1 MKLIKV
7 KDGLLEV
14 ENFFLTSSFSDFAG
28 SSNITR
34 DISTGKV
41 KLISNNKIERNFNF
55 NEFVIEVEK
64 GNFKDMAVDNYSMIY
79 LGNDKYTFGIRDKK
93 RAQQHKFWKILKQ
106 DNYVQAY
113 VSDDGVTYT
122 NIGGMNFADKILHQ
136 GFQKYS
142 DEDFVLDNYK
152 VYGSSYVTVQNFP
165 ENTVCELYD
174 LDNNL
179 LKTRTFDGDLEC
191 KVFLDCN
198 IQGYFIFKDSTG
210 NQIYKSD
217 LLDLKYGDVYVFSKY
232 ELKVI
237 YNGLVVTNTTPGVLK
252 DLDESIT
259 IRNTDTKDYAELK
272 IGIQTASDDLIQ
284 LSLDGVAYSD
294 SVSLDLLEGQSKDIF
309 VKITKNVDNHNF
321 SVRDFQLVIDE

>member
-28 SSNITR
+28 SANVAR
-34 DISTGKV
+34 DINTGKLE
-41 KLISNNKIERNFNF
+41 LISNNKIERKFNYS
-55 NEFVIEVEK
+55 EFVIELEK
-64 GNFKDMAVDNYSMIY
+64 ENFSNMVTDDYSMIY

-93 RAQQHKFWKILKQ
+93 QGEQHKFWKLIKQ

-113 VSDDGVTYT
+113 VSDDGVNYT
-122 NIGGMNFADKILHQ
+122 NIGGINFTDLITKQ
-136 GFQKYS
+136 GLQKCS
-142 DEDFVLDNYK
+142 NENFVLDNYK
-152 VYGSSYVTVQNFP
+152 VYGSPYVTVQNFP

-174 LDNNL
+174 SNNNL
-179 LKTRTFDGDLEC
+179 LKTRTFNNDLEC
-191 KVFLDCN
+191 KVFLDGN
-198 IQGYFIFKDSTG
+198 IQGYFIFKDSSG

-217 LLDLKYGDVYVFSKY
+217 MLNLKYGDVYVFSKY
-232 ELKVI
+232 ELEVI
-237 YNGLVVTNTTPGVLK
+237 YNGLVVTNTSPGVLK

-259 IRNTDTKDYAELK
+259 IKNIDTKGYTGLK

-284 LSLDGVAYSD
+284 LSLDDQTYSD
-294 SVSLDLLEGQSKDIF
+294 TVALDLLQGQSKDVF

>member
-28 SSNITR
+28 SANVTR
-34 DISTGKV
+34 DMSTGKM
-41 KLISNNKIERNFNF
+41 KLISNNKIERNFTYTEFVVELEKENF
-55 NEFVIEVEK
+55 NDVGIDDHCSLYF
-64 GNFKDMAVDNYSMIY
+64 
-79 LGNDKYTFGIRDKK
+79 GNDKYAFGIREMK
-93 RAQQHKFWKILKQ
+93 QGEQHKFWKILKE

-113 VSDDGVTYT
+113 ASDDGINYT
-122 NIGGMNFADKILHQ
+122 NIGGMNFIDAVLHQ
-136 GFQKYS
+136 GFEKYS
-142 DEDFVLDNYK
+142 NEDFILDNYK
-152 VYGSSYVTVQNFP
+152 VYASPYVTIQNFP

-174 LDNNL
+174 SNNNL
-179 LKTRTFDGDLEC
+179 LKTRTFNGDLEC
-191 KVFLDCN
+191 KIFLDSN

-232 ELKVI
+232 ELEVI
-237 YNGLVVTNTTPGVLK
+237 YNGLVVTNTSPVVLK
-252 DLDESIT
+252 DLQESIT
-259 IRNTDTKDYAELK
+259 IKNIDTKDYAGLK
-272 IGIQTASDDLIQ
+272 IEIQTASDDLIQ
-284 LSLDGVAYSD
+284 LSLDGSAYSD
-294 SVSLDLLEGQSKDIF
+294 SVSLDLLQGQSKDVF

>member
-28 SSNITR
+28 SANVAR

-41 KLISNNKIERNFNF
+41 KLISNNRIERKFNF
-55 NEFVIEVEK
+55 SEFVIELEK
-64 GNFKDMAVDNYSMIY
+64 ENFSNMGTDNYSMIY

-93 RAQQHKFWKILKQ
+93 QDQQHKFWKLIKQ

-113 VSDDGVTYT
+113 VSDDGVNYT
-122 NIGGMNFADKILHQ
+122 NIGGMNFTDAVLHQ
-136 GFQKYS
+136 GFEKCS
-142 DEDFVLDNYK
+142 NEDFILDNYK
-152 VYGSSYVTVQNFP
+152 VYGSPYVTIQNFP

-174 LDNNL
+174 PNNNL
-179 LKTRTFDGDLEC
+179 LKTRTFNADLEC
-191 KVFLDCN
+191 KVFLDSN
-198 IQGYFIFKDSTG
+198 IQGYFIFKDSSG
-210 NQIYKSD
+210 NQIYKSN
-217 LLDLKYGDVYVFSKY
+217 LLNLKYGDVYVFSKY
-232 ELKVI
+232 ELEVI
-237 YNGLVVTNTTPGVLK
+237 YNGLVVTNTSPAVLK
-252 DLDESIT
+252 DLQESIT
-259 IRNTDTKDYAELK
+259 IKNVDTKDYTGLK

-284 LSLDGVAYSD
+284 LSLDGAAYSD
-294 SVSLDLLEGQSKDIF
+294 SVSLDLLQGQSKDIF